1 MNIFN
6 RDFRDFL
13 EALNKHNVEYLL
25 VGGYAVILHGYM
37 RSTGDMDIWVN
48 PTRENYVKLILAF
61 RYFGLPEEAI
71 SEEQFL
77 DTDRYDVFTFGIS
90 PTAIDLMT
98 KVKGLEFEQSYQNSE
113 IKETQGIDIPLLSY
127 EALIQTKKS
136 AGRLKDQADI
146 EYLEQE

>member
-6 RDFRDFL
+6 RDFIDFL

-61 RYFGLPEEAI
+61 RYFGLPAEAI
-71 SEEQFL
+71 TEEQFL